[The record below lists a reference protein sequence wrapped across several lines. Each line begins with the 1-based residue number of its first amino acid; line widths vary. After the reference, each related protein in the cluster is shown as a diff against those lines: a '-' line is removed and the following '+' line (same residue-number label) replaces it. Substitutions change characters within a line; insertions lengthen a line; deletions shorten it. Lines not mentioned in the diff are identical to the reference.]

1 MEVFYK
7 KAILKTFAI
16 FTEKHLWWIHF
27 FHKDAC
33 NFLTKW
39 FQYWCFPENIG
50 KFLRTHILQT
60 FTNDCFYLL
69 PIRTMNCFIPRYVLA
84 FQHLFHLILLCVMF
98 LSFSFFFSYFLCS
111 LRLAEDKATYPRKK
125 KKIAIFVNFKFSKK
139 LRYSVIF

>member
-1 MEVFYK
+1 M
-7 KAILKTFAI
+7 
-16 FTEKHLWWIHF
+16 
-27 FHKDAC
+27 
-33 NFLTKW
+33 
-39 FQYWCFPENIG
+39 
-50 KFLRTHILQT
+50 QT

-125 KKIAIFVNFKFSKK
+125 KKNYDICKFQIFKK
-139 LRYSVIF
+139 ITIFRNILKIRRLCLDCICHFQRATSQCYIISIRHRKLAGYL